1 MYRSVICD
9 MYFWF
14 VVRVQYF
21 RVAVGLMSI
30 CVKRNRAW
38 NGNQFGSRGVPL

>member
-14 VVRVQYF
+14 VMRVQYF
-21 RVAVGLMSI
+21 RVAVGMSI